1 MIKSLRLFSFC
12 LLAGSLS
19 AAEIVLPRDD
29 FFPGW
34 KRSGP
39 SVTFIKA
46 DLFNHIDGGA
56 ELFIEFGFEKVAIQH
71 YKKGSAELTLEVYE
85 MELPESAL
93 GVYLMKCGRETPFP
107 EIPARNSS
115 ETAQATILRGR
126 YFLLINN
133 FSGGAELQPAMVALA
148 KEALAKIPDV
158 SASGRLFELLPPKD
172 RLAGSERLIRGP
184 VVLQPYYTF
193 GEGDI
198 LQLEGKVFGVA
209 ANYREGSESVST
221 RFIIPYPD
229 EVRAGSV
236 YNNLLANLDPY
247 LKVLETRE
255 GVFLFEDFQEKF
267 GIVEIKGATLD
278 IRVNLSLRPKI

>member
-1 MIKSLRLFSFC
+1 MIKSLRLFLFC
-12 LLAGSLS
+12 LLAGSLP
-19 AAEIVLPRDD
+19 AAEIVLPGDN

-39 SVTFIKA
+39 PVTFVKA

-56 ELFIEFGFEKVAIQH
+56 ELFLEFGFEKVAIQH

-115 ETAQATILRGR
+115 EATQATILRGTH
-126 YFLLINN
+126 FLLVNN
-133 FSGGAELQPAMVALA
+133 FSGGAELQPAMIALS
-148 KEALAKIPDV
+148 KSVLAKIPDV
-158 SASGRLFELLPPKD
+158 PASGRLFEMLPSKD
-172 RLAGSERLIRGP
+172 RLAGSERLVRGP
-184 VVLQPYYTF
+184 VVLQPYFTF

-198 LQLEGKVFGVA
+198 LQLEGKIFGAV
-209 ANYREGSESVST
+209 ANYREVPEAVYT
-221 RFIIPYPD
+221 RFVIPYPD
-229 EVRAGSV
+229 EVRAVSV
-236 YNNLLANLDPY
+236 YKNLLANLDPY
-247 LKVLETRE
+247 LKVLETKE
-255 GVFLFEDFQEKF
+255 TAFVFEDYREKF
-267 GIVEIKGATLD
+267 GLVELKGSTLD

>member
-1 MIKSLRLFSFC
+1 MRKSLRVFLF
-12 LLAGSLS
+12 LALAGSLT
-19 AAEIVLPRDD
+19 AAEIVLPSDN

-39 SVTFIKA
+39 SVTFIKT

-56 ELFIEFGFEKVAIQH
+56 ELFLEFGFEKVAIQH
-71 YKKGSAELTLEVYE
+71 YKKGSAELTLEAYE

-93 GVYLMKCGRETPFP
+93 GVYLMKCGRETPFS

-115 ETAQATILRGR
+115 EAAQATILRGR
-126 YFLLINN
+126 CFLLINN
-133 FSGGAELQPAMVALA
+133 FSGGAELQPAMIALA
-148 KEALAKIPDV
+148 KAALAKIPDV
-158 SASGRLFELLPPKD
+158 PASGRLFELLPPKD

-198 LQLEGKVFGVA
+198 LQLEGKVFGIA
-209 ANYREGSESVST
+209 ANYREAPEAVYT
-221 RFIIPYPD
+221 RFVIPYPD
-229 EVRAGSV
+229 EIRAGAV
-236 YNNLLANLDPY
+236 YRNLLANLDPY

-255 GVFLFEDFQEKF
+255 GAFVFADYREKF
-267 GIVEIKGATLD
+267 GLVELKGAALD

>member
-1 MIKSLRLFSFC
+1 MNKTLGVFLFAAFAAAA
-12 LLAGSLS
+12 LA
-19 AAEIVLPRDD
+19 EEVVLPGDD

-39 SVTFIKA
+39 SVTFVKA

-56 ELFIEFGFEKVAIQH
+56 ELFLEFGFEKVAIQH

-93 GVYLMKCGRETPFP
+93 GVYLMKCGRETLFP

-115 ETAQATILRGR
+115 EAAQATILHGR
-126 YFLLINN
+126 HFLLVNN
-133 FSGGAELQPAMVALA
+133 FSGGEELRPAMIALA
-148 KEALAKIPDV
+148 KAVLAKIPNV
-158 SASGRLFELLPPKD
+158 LASGRLFELLPSND

-184 VVLQPYYTF
+184 VVLQPYFTF

-198 LQLEGKVFGVA
+198 LQLEGKIFGAVA
-209 ANYREGSESVST
+209 SYREAPEAVYT
-221 RFIIPYPD
+221 RFVIPHPD
-229 EVRAGSV
+229 EVRAGAV
-236 YNNLLANLDPY
+236 YKNLLANLDPY

-255 GVFLFEDFQEKF
+255 GAFVFEDYREKF
-267 GIVEIKGATLD
+267 GLVELKGSTLD